1 MEPPEPPSTQPA
13 LPPAPPFTQSTPA
26 PQQALPPVPPS
37 TQSKPPPRL
46 AEPLPEET
54 RVQIEEIIAIANIA
68 LAETKHVIDS
78 PLFKGDRELANAR
91 VEELSLAIKNISTRI
106 KSPTRYPKNVLDTAN
121 FTLSKISDFLYELSI
136 EEAKVKSDE
145 EAKVTRELLIE
156 ETRVK
161 RESFGKMASQNARCE
176 SQSHL
181 NTAYTDRE
189 GVFLSVGI
197 EDTQDAPEIIDV
209 PPPSIT
215 EPVLYVGLDVDE
227 EVDEDRLADIVLENQ
242 DAGVKKIL
250 AEVPGEAG
258 SAAVLEGQIEV
269 EPRCAIVPGEG
280 RAEAGPV
287 PGEHTP
293 EGVITI
299 QSEQEITTT
308 VEELTIDHSPLKVR
322 RTSLGAYLEKEK
334 TPPLPEIVLLF
345 EGHGVTKSSKDI
357 QEINIPTSM
366 DFYLTNAVNNTLFW
380 SQKGEYTAMFRK
392 SFGRIKRDSTS
403 RKDFIAKMTMA
414 AIGKKKSTIEN
425 SPSALLSK
433 NFIFNQGFVTY
444 SHLTKITNDIFSQS
458 ITEYKGG
465 GLFVLHSTNPE
476 IPEGKLLFADEDKL
490 EFTYFE
496 LLEFLTEAGVK
507 SVYLMD
513 LSCKDI
519 DAPNEREKRRTARAV
534 DKLYLMN
541 SEVTYPKQHS
551 FYKMKKGEREEYIA
565 QQKDSAE
572 ILLIGWRQYKAK
584 AITDLEKK
592 QKILKKQEPTP
603 KEKILIDKWCA
614 EFGSKSNVLKKAE
627 QDVDYWSKWSVRQWV
642 TVTHDKL
649 KKTTYTDPSLA
660 TELVKAVQ
668 KNTEFNLT
676 RYAGLIP
683 TYEKMRDGFKTIKDT
698 TDELI
703 ELHRPLQK
711 LNEEYTS
718 LEEKY
723 TSDDTLTEEEVQQFM
738 ELQHLLQERQSEIK
752 AKKKK
757 LHELQFLFKGDP
769 DNQHIYYDNKVQL
782 LDIVQ
787 RDITVRNGVN
797 VAAANLASA
806 ITTKKDIPQMIA
818 AYEKALEDYK
828 HDSIPEIKDIL
839 VKIDQMTNEE
849 LKQNFIDFYK
859 NIYGEMKHIII
870 LTVDVP
876 ETDAELDLL
885 AEEKDLA
892 RGAAEGG
899 RTRRKRFTKKQ
910 RRYPPKRYT
919 KQKRSKQRT
928 HSKR

>member
-1 MEPPEPPSTQPA
+1 MEPPEPP
-13 LPPAPPFTQSTPA
+13 STPA

-78 PLFKGDRELANAR
+78 PLFKGDRKLANAR

-136 EEAKVKSDE
+136 EEAKVK
-145 EAKVTRELLIE
+145 
-156 ETRVK
+156 
-161 RESFGKMASQNARCE
+161 RESFGKMVSQNARCE

-209 PPPSIT
+209 PPPSIM
-215 EPVLYVGLDVDE
+215 EPVLYVDLDVKEDVDE
-227 EVDEDRLADIVLENQ
+227 DIVLANE
-242 DAGVKKIL
+242 AGGKD
-250 AEVPGEAG
+250 EVPEGAEHLPRRESG
-258 SAAVLEGQIEV
+258 RAAVLEV

-280 RAEAGPV
+280 RAQAGPV
-287 PGEHTP
+287 PGEHTS

-308 VEELTIDHSPLKVR
+308 VELLSIDDSPLKVR

-392 SFGRIKRDSTS
+392 SFGSIKRDSTS

-476 IPEGKLLFADEDKL
+476 IPEGKLLFADYDKL

-551 FYKMKKGEREEYIA
+551 FYKMKKGEREQYMAE
-565 QQKDSAE
+565 QKEGAE
-572 ILLIGWRQYKAK
+572 ILLIGWRQYREKARK
-584 AITDLEKK
+584 DLDKK
-592 QKILKKQEPTP
+592 KGILEKQEPTP

-627 QDVDYWSKWSVRQWV
+627 QDFDYWSKWSLRQSV

-660 TELVKAVQ
+660 TELVEAVQ
-668 KNTEFNLT
+668 ENTEFNLT

-683 TYEKMRDGFKTIKDT
+683 TYEKMRDGFKKIKDK

-703 ELHRPLQK
+703 ELHRPLQEI
-711 LNEEYTS
+711 NEKYTA

-723 TSDDTLTEEEVQQFM
+723 TSDDTLTEEEVELFM
-738 ELQHLLQERQSEIK
+738 KLQHDLQETQSNIK
-752 AKKKK
+752 AKKKE
-757 LHELQFLFKGDP
+757 LHELQLLFKGDP
-769 DNQHIYYDNKVQL
+769 DNQYIYYDNKVQL
-782 LDIVQ
+782 LGIVQ

-797 VAAANLASA
+797 VAAANLALA

-828 HDSIPEIKDIL
+828 HDSIPEIKVIL
-839 VKIDQMTNEE
+839 EKIDQMTNEE

-859 NIYGEMKHIII
+859 NIYGEMKNIII
-870 LTVDVP
+870 LTVVVP

>member
-1 MEPPEPPSTQPA
+1 MEEMLPTAPPSTHAQQELLPPA
-13 LPPAPPFTQSTPA
+13 LPSTQSTQSTP
-26 PQQALPPVPPS
+26 S
-37 TQSKPPPRL
+37 PRL

-78 PLFKGDRELANAR
+78 PLFKGDKKLANKR

-106 KSPTRYPKNVLDTAN
+106 KSPTRYPENVLDTAN

-181 NTAYTDRE
+181 NTAYTDHE

-197 EDTQDAPEIIDV
+197 EDTQDTPEIIDV
-209 PPPSIT
+209 PPSIT

-227 EVDEDRLADIVLENQ
+227 DIDEDTIAGIVLANQ
-242 DAGVKKIL
+242 DGGKD
-250 AEVPGEAG
+250 EVTGEAEHLPRRESG
-258 SAAVLEGQIEV
+258 HAAILEV

-293 EGVITI
+293 EGIITI

-322 RTSLGAYLEKEK
+322 RTSLGAYVEKEK
-334 TPPLPEIVLLF
+334 SLPEIVLLF

-414 AIGKKKSTIEN
+414 AIEKKKATIEN

-465 GLFVLHSTNPE
+465 GLFVLHSTNPD

-490 EFTYFE
+490 DFTYFE

-551 FYKMKKGEREEYIA
+551 FYKIKKGEREKYMAE
-565 QQKDSAE
+565 QKESAE
-572 ILLIGWRQYKAK
+572 ILLIGWRQYKDK
-584 AITDLEKK
+584 AITDLKK
-592 QKILKKQEPTP
+592 KKRILETQEPTA

-660 TELVKAVQ
+660 NELVAAVQ
-668 KNTEFNLT
+668 ENTKFNSN

-683 TYEKMRDGFKTIKDT
+683 TYEKMRDGFKKIKDK

-711 LNEEYTS
+711 INEKYTA
-718 LEEKY
+718 LEAKY
-723 TSDDTLTEEEVQQFM
+723 TSDDTLTEEEVELFM
-738 ELQHLLQERQSEIK
+738 KLQHDLQETQSNIK
-752 AKKKK
+752 AKKKE
-757 LHELQFLFKGDP
+757 LHELQLLFKGDP

-787 RDITVRNGVN
+787 IDIKVRNGVN
-797 VAAANLASA
+797 VAAADLALA
-806 ITTKKDIPQMIA
+806 ITTKKNIPQMIA

-828 HDSIPEIKDIL
+828 HDSIPKIKDIL
-839 VKIDQMTNEE
+839 GEIAKMTNEE

-859 NIYGEMKHIII
+859 NIYGEMKNIII

-876 ETDAELDLL
+876 ETDEEIDLL
-885 AEEKDLA
+885 AEETEAAGPPKEVVA

-919 KQKRSKQRT
+919 KQKRSKRT